1 MCLVTKSYEP
11 QIAQEDIK
19 CYKVLKYSRY
29 SKNKYFS
36 PFNGIVVSDA
46 VINGVANFWAKGKRN
61 VLQWRYGK
69 KKFSSYNVGGGFIH
83 TYKEYDDKIKLQY
96 QSYMWNEYAVFECII
111 PTGSIYYEG
120 HDGNTQ
126 VKSYASNC
134 IKFVKRIDI
143 IETPHVIPVNN
154 NVEQDAI

>member
-1 MCLVTKSYEP
+1 MCLKTNSHIP

-29 SKNKYFS
+29 SKDKYFS
-36 PFNGIVVSDA
+36 PFNGTVVSDA
-46 VINGVANFWAKGKRN
+46 VINGVANFWAKGEKN
-61 VLQWRYGK
+61 CGYDTKTL
-69 KKFSSYNVGGGFIH
+69 SYDIGGGFIH

-96 QSYMWNEYAVFECII
+96 QSYVWNEYAVFECII
-111 PTGSIYYEG
+111 PTGAIYYEG
-120 HDGNTQ
+120 RDGNTQ

-143 IETPHVIPVNN
+143 IKTPLYL
-154 NVEQDAI
+154 

>member
-1 MCLVTKSYEP
+1 MCLKTNSYNP
-11 QIAQEDIK
+11 QIAQKDIK
-19 CYKVLKYSRY
+19 CYKVLKYERY
-29 SKNKYFS
+29 YKKYFT
-36 PFNGIVVSDA
+36 PYNGTLVNDA
-46 VINGVANFWAKGKRN
+46 IINGVANFWAKGER
-61 VLQWRYGK
+61 
-69 KKFSSYNVGGGFIH
+69 KFSISDYDKKTLLYNVGGGYIH
-83 TYKEYDDKIKLQY
+83 TYKEYDDKIKHQY

-120 HDGNTQ
+120 YDGNTQ
-126 VKSYASNC
+126 VKSFASNC